1 MAQTQRAQGP
11 SDPEASGGGMGD
23 APENWGN
30 GGLVG
35 DGRYR
40 LTHRLGRGGMAE
52 VFAAE
57 DVRLGRTVAVKLL
70 RADLAED
77 PVSKARFTREAQSV
91 AGLNHHSVV
100 AVYDSGEDQV
110 GHQTVPYIVMEIVEG
125 RTIRDLLINA
135 EAPGPEQ
142 ALIIVSGVLEA
153 LAYSHQ
159 HGIVHRDIKPAN
171 VIITHNGAVK
181 VMDFGIARALH
192 GAQSTMTQT
201 GMVMGTPQYLSP
213 EQALGKAVDHRS
225 DLYATGC
232 LLYELLALRPPFTGE
247 TPLSVV
253 YQHVQD
259 IPVPPSE
266 VSDGVPPELDGLVM
280 RALAKDPD
288 DRFQTAEEMRGL
300 IQYGIQMLYEQGS
313 HTGTWN
319 TGPVTGHDAAHT
331 PAMGMAGTTALPH
344 PESGTTQIP
353 QPMLRPSG
361 DDGGYG
367 GYGNYD
373 QGYEHDGNGGG
384 RKNKLWLLAVLAVVA
399 VVVGVALAVRG
410 MGNDDAGDGQKTEN
424 KPSTSQ
430 SQKTDKPSK
439 KPETEASPRQSNNWG
454 NGTSSGSS
462 SGSGSGTYNPPRQ
475 QQPGGTGG
483 KQSYSQRPTN
493 QASQPATQPPA
504 TTSQQPTGG
513 QSQGNGGQ
521 PTGGNTAPVTGGN
534 DGGADNGGAA
544 NGGGDAANGGGDA
557 AGGSGEAAGGG
568 AGAGGGAADGG
579 GGEPPQ
585 Q

>member
-1 MAQTQRAQGP
+1 MAQQQRAQGP
-11 SDPEASGGGMGD
+11 SDPEATGGGMSD
-23 APENWGN
+23 APEMWGN

-40 LTHRLGRGGMAE
+40 LTGRLGRGGMAE

-91 AGLNHHSVV
+91 AGLNHHAIV
-100 AVYDSGEDQV
+100 AVYDSGEDTV
-110 GHQTVPYIVMEIVEG
+110 GGQSVPYIVMELVEG
-125 RTIRDLLINA
+125 RTIRDLLLNA

-192 GAQSTMTQT
+192 GASTTMTQT

-259 IPVPPSE
+259 IPVPPSRS
-266 VSDGVPPELDGLVM
+266 SDGGCPPELDGLVM
-280 RALAKDPD
+280 RSLAKEPD

-300 IQYGIQMLYEQGS
+300 VQYALQMLYDQGG

-319 TGPVTGHDAAHT
+319 TGPVDAPGGRA
-331 PAMGMAGTTALPH
+331 AAAGFASTTVMPH
-344 PESGTTQIP
+344 GADGSSTSQIP
-353 QPMLRPSG
+353 QPILPQGYGGG
-361 DDGGYG
+361 DDGGFEG
-367 GYGNYD
+367 HGNK
-373 QGYEHDGNGGG
+373 GSG
-384 RKNKLWLLAVLAVVA
+384 RGKLWILAVLAVVA
-399 VVVGVALAVRG
+399 IAAGVALAL
-410 MGNDDAGDGQKTEN
+410 NGDNSKGGGSETSKS
-424 KPSTSQ
+424 PSATPSASQ
-430 SQKTDKPSK
+430 SQPSSS
-439 KPETEASPRQSNNWG
+439 PSEETSDES
-454 NGTSSGSS
+454 TEDSSDGS
-462 SGSGSGTYNPPRQ
+462 SGSGSGNNWSPSWTPSWSPSPSDSGKPSEEPSDPATET
-475 QQPGGTGG
+475 QPTEEPSDPVTSDPGTADGGTGDG
-483 KQSYSQRPTN
+483 G
-493 QASQPATQPPA
+493 
-504 TTSQQPTGG
+504 TSEGG
-513 QSQGNGGQ
+513 TISGVTNGG
-521 PTGGNTAPVTGGN
+521 TE
-534 DGGADNGGAA
+534 
-544 NGGGDAANGGGDA
+544 
-557 AGGSGEAAGGG
+557 GEEG
-568 AGAGGGAADGG
+568 
-579 GGEPPQ
+579 
-585 Q
+585 

>member
-1 MAQTQRAQGP
+1 MAQQRAQGP
-11 SDPEASGGGMGD
+11 SDPEATGGGMSD
-23 APENWGN
+23 APEMWGN

-40 LTHRLGRGGMAE
+40 LTRRLGRGGMAE

-91 AGLNHHSVV
+91 AGLNHHAIV
-100 AVYDSGEDQV
+100 AVYDSGEDVV
-110 GHQTVPYIVMEIVEG
+110 GGQSVPYIVMELVEG
-125 RTIRDLLINA
+125 RTIRDLLLNA

-142 ALIIVSGVLEA
+142 ALIITSGVLEA

-192 GAQSTMTQT
+192 GASTTMTQT

-259 IPVPPSE
+259 IPVPPSRT
-266 VSDGVPPELDGLVM
+266 SDGACPPELDGLVM
-280 RALAKDPD
+280 RSLAKEPD

-300 IQYGIQMLYEQGS
+300 VQYALQMLYDQGG

-319 TGPVTGHDAAHT
+319 TGPVDAA
-331 PAMGMAGTTALPH
+331 AGAGAAAAGFASTSVMPH
-344 PESGTTQIP
+344 GADGSSTSQIP
-353 QPMLRPSG
+353 QPLLPA
-361 DDGGYG
+361 GYG
-367 GYGNYD
+367 GGDEGGFEGHGNK
-373 QGYEHDGNGGG
+373 GSG
-384 RKNKLWLLAVLAVVA
+384 RGKLWVLAVLAVIA
-399 VVVGVALAVRG
+399 IAAGVALALNNAG
-410 MGNDDAGDGQKTEN
+410 SKGGGSKTTQSPSATPSATDDKA
-424 KPSTSQ
+424 S
-430 SQKTDKPSK
+430 
-439 KPETEASPRQSNNWG
+439 ASPSDSPTDDSTEDTSDG
-454 NGTSSGSS
+454 SSGSNSDPDWTPSYEPSYTPSPSYS
-462 SGSGSGTYNPPRQ
+462 SEPSDEPSDQPSETESSQEPSDPATSDPGTTD
-475 QQPGGTGG
+475 GGT
-483 KQSYSQRPTN
+483 T
-493 QASQPATQPPA
+493 
-504 TTSQQPTGG
+504 
-513 QSQGNGGQ
+513 
-521 PTGGNTAPVTGGN
+521 
-534 DGGADNGGAA
+534 DGGTT
-544 NGGGDAANGGGDA
+544 
-557 AGGSGEAAGGG
+557 
-568 AGAGGGAADGG
+568 DGG
-579 GGEPPQ
+579 TVSGLTSGGEEGDS
-585 Q
+585 

>member
-1 MAQTQRAQGP
+1 MA
-11 SDPEASGGGMGD
+11 PESEAGGGV
-23 APENWGN
+23 PESSENWGA

-91 AGLNHHSVV
+91 AGLNHHAVV
-100 AVYDSGEDQV
+100 AVYDSGEDVV
-110 GHQTVPYIVMEIVEG
+110 GSQTVPYIVMELVEG
-125 RTIRDLLINA
+125 RTIRDLLLNA
-135 EAPGPEQ
+135 EAPPPEQ

-171 VIITHNGAVK
+171 VIITNSGAVK

-266 VSDGVPPELDGLVM
+266 VSHAVPPELDGLVM
-280 RALAKDPD
+280 RSLAKDPD
-288 DRFQTAEEMRGL
+288 DRFQSAEEMRGL
-300 IQYGIQMLYEQGS
+300 VQYALQMLQQQGG
-313 HTGTWN
+313 HTGVWS
-319 TGPVTGHDAAHT
+319 TGPVDVYDTGGTPPAGMTGATAVHPVHGETSQGPILPPVNPHDGAY
-331 PAMGMAGTTALPH
+331 
-344 PESGTTQIP
+344 
-353 QPMLRPSG
+353 
-361 DDGGYG
+361 DGGRG
-367 GYGNYD
+367 
-373 QGYEHDGNGGG
+373 GGG
-384 RKNKLWLLAVLAVVA
+384 RSGRGKMWLMAALAVIAVVA
-399 VVVGVALAVRG
+399 GIAFALDR
-410 MGNDDAGDGQKTEN
+410 AGSPGGT
-424 KPSTSQ
+424 PS
-430 SQKTDKPSK
+430 DKPSVSPSPTQSEDA
-439 KPETEASPRQSNNWG
+439 PEPSDDATEPSEDP
-454 NGTSSGSS
+454 GT
-462 SGSGSGTYNPPRQ
+462 
-475 QQPGGTGG
+475 GTGG
-483 KQSYSQRPTN
+483 DDQPSWTPSSTPSFTPSITPSPSDRPT
-493 QASQPATQPPA
+493 ATKPTEPSDPPETSQPSEPSDPPA
-504 TTSQQPTGG
+504 ETSGP
-513 QSQGNGGQ
+513 
-521 PTGGNTAPVTGGN
+521 P
-534 DGGADNGGAA
+534 
-544 NGGGDAANGGGDA
+544 GGGS
-557 AGGSGEAAGGG
+557 AGGTAGSSGDPDAG
-568 AGAGGGAADGG
+568 
-579 GGEPPQ
+579 
-585 Q
+585 

>member
-1 MAQTQRAQGP
+1 MTDGP
-11 SDPEASGGGMGD
+11 EYWGD
-23 APENWGN
+23 

-91 AGLNHHSVV
+91 AGLNHHAVV
-100 AVYDSGEDQV
+100 AVYDSGEDRV
-110 GHQTVPYIVMEIVEG
+110 GPNTVPYIVMELVEG
-125 RTIRDLLINA
+125 RTIRDLLISA

-171 VIITHNGAVK
+171 VIITDAGAVK

-192 GAQSTMTQT
+192 GGQATMTQT

-259 IPVPPSE
+259 APVPPSQLPE
-266 VSDGVPPELDGLVM
+266 GHHIPQELDGLVM
-280 RALAKDPD
+280 RSLAKDPD
-288 DRFQTAEEMRGL
+288 DRFQSAEEMRGL
-300 IQYGIQMLYEQGS
+300 VQYSLQMLHDQGAN
-313 HTGTWN
+313 TGTWN
-319 TGPVTGHDAAHT
+319 TGPVTMSLPHGRGGVAA
-331 PAMGMAGTTALPH
+331 TTAMPVGGNGGGQRYG
-344 PESGTTQIP
+344 SNASTSQFQ
-353 QPMLRPSG
+353 QPMVPPLNP
-361 DDGGYG
+361 DDGTAFPGGPGSHGGGHSG
-367 GYGNYD
+367 GYEAYD
-373 QGYEHDGNGGG
+373 DRRGNGGG
-384 RKNKLWLLAVLAVVA
+384 RWKMWLFAVLAIVA
-399 VVVGVALAVRG
+399 IAGGVAYAVNSVG
-410 MGNDDAGDGQKTEN
+410 GGKGGEKQDPGTTQTSPSA
-424 KPSTSQ
+424 KPSLSDSPNPTQ
-430 SQKTDKPSK
+430 SRQTTDNTP
-439 KPETEASPRQSNNWG
+439 SNNE
-454 NGTSSGSS
+454 
-462 SGSGSGTYNPPRQ
+462 
-475 QQPGGTGG
+475 
-483 KQSYSQRPTN
+483 
-493 QASQPATQPPA
+493 TQPTA
-504 TTSQQPTGG
+504 TRTRTQTASQQPTASASASPSVTATKSSTATATATATKTATATATATKT
-513 QSQGNGGQ
+513 QQ
-521 PTGGNTAPVTGGN
+521 PPGP
-534 DGGADNGGAA
+534 DNA
-544 NGGGDAANGGGDA
+544 
-557 AGGSGEAAGGG
+557 E
-568 AGAGGGAADGG
+568 
-579 GGEPPQ
+579 
-585 Q
+585 

>member
-1 MAQTQRAQGP
+1 MAQTHSAQGP
-11 SDPEASGGGMGD
+11 SDPEATGGGMSD
-23 APENWGN
+23 APEMWGN
-30 GGLVG
+30 QGLVG

-91 AGLNHHSVV
+91 AGLNHHAIV
-100 AVYDSGEDQV
+100 AVYDSGEDAV
-110 GHQTVPYIVMEIVEG
+110 GGQSVPYIVMELVEG
-125 RTIRDLLINA
+125 RTIRDLLIDA

-142 ALIIVSGVLEA
+142 ALIIVSGVLDA

-192 GAQSTMTQT
+192 GASTTMTQT

-232 LLYELLALRPPFTGE
+232 LLYELLALRPPFIGE

-259 IPVPPSE
+259 IPMPPSQASE
-266 VSDGVPPELDGLVM
+266 GAAPPELDGLVM
-280 RALAKDPD
+280 RSLAKEPD

-300 IQYGIQMLYEQGS
+300 VQYGLQMLYDQGA

-319 TGPVTGHDAAHT
+319 TGPVTVHDGRQT
-331 PAMGMAGTTALPH
+331 PAAGFAGTTAMPH
-344 PESGTTQIP
+344 PATAGTTQIP
-353 QPMLRPSG
+353 QPILPGGYGAG
-361 DDGGYG
+361 DDGGFEG
-367 GYGNYD
+367 HGNK
-373 QGYEHDGNGGG
+373 GSG
-384 RKNKLWLLAVLAVVA
+384 RGRLWILAVLAVIA
-399 VVVGVALAVRG
+399 IAAGVALALNKG
-410 MGNDDAGDGQKTEN
+410 GGGDGGG
-424 KPSTSQ
+424 SGASQ
-430 SQKTDKPSK
+430 SPTASQTTKDETPSSS
-439 KPETEASPRQSNNWG
+439 PSDEASD
-454 NGTSSGSS
+454 TATDTATDH
-462 SGSGSGTYNPPRQ
+462 SGSGNNGNSDYTPSQTPSY
-475 QQPGGTGG
+475 T
-483 KQSYSQRPTN
+483 QSQTQSSEPTDEPSDTAS
-493 QASQPATQPPA
+493 ASQPTDTESSPDTQPSD
-504 TTSQQPTGG
+504 TT
-513 QSQGNGGQ
+513 
-521 PTGGNTAPVTGGN
+521 
-534 DGGADNGGAA
+534 
-544 NGGGDAANGGGDA
+544 
-557 AGGSGEAAGGG
+557 
-568 AGAGGGAADGG
+568 GAGGDGG
-579 GGEPPQ
+579 TDAGTIAGTGVGGG
-585 Q
+585 

>member
-1 MAQTQRAQGP
+1 MAQQQRAQGP
-11 SDPEASGGGMGD
+11 SDPEATGGGMSD
-23 APENWGN
+23 APEMWGN

-70 RADLAED
+70 RSDLAED

-91 AGLNHHSVV
+91 AGLNHHAVV
-100 AVYDSGEDQV
+100 AVYDSGEDVV
-110 GHQTVPYIVMEIVEG
+110 GHGVVPYIVMEIVEG
-125 RTIRDLLINA
+125 HTIRDLLINA

-171 VIITHNGAVK
+171 VIITETGAVK

-259 IPVPPSE
+259 IPMPPSE
-266 VSDGVPPELDGLVM
+266 VSGEVPPELDGLVM

-300 IQYGIQMLYEQGS
+300 VQYALQMLYDQGS

-319 TGPVTGHDAAHT
+319 TGPVTMHEGPH
-331 PAMGMAGTTALPH
+331 GQSSGFAGTAALPH
-344 PESGTTQIP
+344 PGDYGTTQIP
-353 QPMLRPSG
+353 APLIPSYGGG
-361 DDGGYG
+361 DDGGFEG
-367 GYGNYD
+367 HGN
-373 QGYEHDGNGGG
+373 QGGG
-384 RKNKLWLLAVLAVVA
+384 RGKLWILAVFAMIA
-399 VVVGVALAVRG
+399 IAAGVALALNNT
-410 MGNDDAGDGQKTEN
+410 GN
-424 KPSTSQ
+424 S
-430 SQKTDKPSK
+430 
-439 KPETEASPRQSNNWG
+439 
-454 NGTSSGSS
+454 
-462 SGSGSGTYNPPRQ
+462 
-475 QQPGGTGG
+475 GGTGTG
-483 KQSYSQRPTN
+483 TTQSPAATHSSKSD
-493 QASQPATQPPA
+493 ASTE
-504 TTSQQPTGG
+504 QPTDTPTD
-513 QSQGNGGQ
+513 QSTDDTSDDSTNTGDGTGYTPSYQ
-521 PTGGNTAPVTGGN
+521 PTPSATSEPPTDEPTDQPTKTKPTPTAPTGEPSTPPT
-534 DGGADNGGAA
+534 DPETSDP
-544 NGGGDAANGGGDA
+544 
-557 AGGSGEAAGGG
+557 AGGG
-568 AGAGGGAADGG
+568 TESPAAGTLG
-579 GGEPPQ
+579 
-585 Q
+585 

>member
-1 MAQTQRAQGP
+1 MAQQQRAQGP
-11 SDPEASGGGMGD
+11 SDPEATGGGTTD
-23 APENWGN
+23 APEAWGN

-40 LTHRLGRGGMAE
+40 LTRRLGRGGMAE

-91 AGLNHHSVV
+91 AGLNHHAIV
-100 AVYDSGEDQV
+100 AVYDSGEDVVAGQS
-110 GHQTVPYIVMEIVEG
+110 VPYIVMEIVEG
-125 RTIRDLLINA
+125 RTIRDLLLNA

-171 VIITHNGAVK
+171 VIITHGGAVK

-192 GAQSTMTQT
+192 GASTTMTQT

-259 IPVPPSE
+259 IPTPPSH
-266 VSDGVPPELDGLVM
+266 VSDAVPPELDGLVM
-280 RALAKDPD
+280 RSLAKEPD
-288 DRFQTAEEMRGL
+288 DRFQTAEEMRGMV
-300 IQYGIQMLYEQGS
+300 QYGLQMLYDQGG

-319 TGPVTGHDAAHT
+319 TGPVDHDGRHT
-331 PAMGMAGTTALPH
+331 PAAGLAGTSVLPH
-344 PESGTTQIP
+344 SDHGPGTAPIP
-353 QPMLRPSG
+353 QPILPGGGYGGG
-361 DDGGYG
+361 DDGGFEG
-367 GYGNYD
+367 HGNR
-373 QGYEHDGNGGG
+373 GSG
-384 RKNKLWLLAVLAVVA
+384 RGKLWIVAVLAVVA
-399 VVVGVALAVRG
+399 IAAGVALALNG
-410 MGNDDAGDGQKTEN
+410 GGGGEGGGTDTTKSPSASQSTDEEKKSESPSDEASEEPTGDTGTEQGDG
-424 KPSTSQ
+424 
-430 SQKTDKPSK
+430 
-439 KPETEASPRQSNNWG
+439 
-454 NGTSSGSS
+454 
-462 SGSGSGTYNPPRQ
+462 
-475 QQPGGTGG
+475 GGTGG
-483 KQSYSQRPTN
+483 GYTPEYTPSYEQSQEQTQQPSAEPTGEET
-493 QASQPATQPPA
+493 PETTPPA
-504 TTSQQPTGG
+504 EPTEEE
-513 QSQGNGGQ
+513 S
-521 PTGGNTAPVTGGN
+521 T
-534 DGGADNGGAA
+534 
-544 NGGGDAANGGGDA
+544 
-557 AGGSGEAAGGG
+557 
-568 AGAGGGAADGG
+568 GG
-579 GGEPPQ
+579 GGEPSATATDGGTGGEEEDGGVLSGGTEGVGG
-585 Q
+585 

>member
-1 MAQTQRAQGP
+1 M
-11 SDPEASGGGMGD
+11 SD

-40 LTHRLGRGGMAE
+40 LTRRLGRGGMAE

-91 AGLNHHSVV
+91 AGLNHHAIV
-100 AVYDSGEDQV
+100 AVYDSGEDFV
-110 GHQTVPYIVMEIVEG
+110 GGQSVPYIVMEIVEG
-125 RTIRDLLINA
+125 RTIRDLLLNA

-142 ALIIVSGVLEA
+142 ALIITSGVLEA

-192 GAQSTMTQT
+192 GASTTMTQT

-259 IPVPPSE
+259 IPVPPSQTSGGE
-266 VSDGVPPELDGLVM
+266 CPPELDGLVM
-280 RALAKDPD
+280 RSLAKDPD

-300 IQYGIQMLYEQGS
+300 VQYGLQMLYDQGA

-319 TGPVTGHDAAHT
+319 TGPVGAQDGRGT
-331 PAMGMAGTTALPH
+331 PAGGFAGTAVLPQGADG
-344 PESGTTQIP
+344 SSTSQIP
-353 QPMLRPSG
+353 QPILPTGYRGGDEGGFEGHGNKGSG
-361 DDGGYG
+361 RG
-367 GYGNYD
+367 
-373 QGYEHDGNGGG
+373 
-384 RKNKLWLLAVLAVVA
+384 KLWILAVFAVIA
-399 VVVGVALAVRG
+399 IAAGVALAL
-410 MGNDDAGDGQKTEN
+410 NTKNT
-424 KPSTSQ
+424 
-430 SQKTDKPSK
+430 
-439 KPETEASPRQSNNWG
+439 
-454 NGTSSGSS
+454 
-462 SGSGSGTYNPPRQ
+462 
-475 QQPGGTGG
+475 GTGG
-483 KQSYSQRPTN
+483 AGS
-493 QASQPATQPPA
+493 PPA
-504 TTSQQPTGG
+504 PPPPPPPPPTP
-513 QSQGNGGQ
+513 
-521 PTGGNTAPVTGGN
+521 PTPK
-534 DGGADNGGAA
+534 
-544 NGGGDAANGGGDA
+544 
-557 AGGSGEAAGGG
+557 
-568 AGAGGGAADGG
+568 
-579 GGEPPQ
+579 PP
-585 Q
+585 

>member
-11 SDPEASGGGMGD
+11 SDPEATGGGMSD
-23 APENWGN
+23 TPDMWGN

-70 RADLAED
+70 RSDLAED
-77 PVSKARFTREAQSV
+77 PVAKARFTREAQSV
-91 AGLNHHSVV
+91 AGLNHHAIV
-100 AVYDSGEDQV
+100 AVYDSGEDFV
-110 GHQTVPYIVMEIVEG
+110 GGQPVPYIVMELVEG
-125 RTIRDLLINA
+125 RTIRDLLLNA
-135 EAPGPEQ
+135 EAPGSEQ

-192 GAQSTMTQT
+192 GASTTMTQT

-232 LLYELLALRPPFTGE
+232 LLYELLALRPPFIGE

-259 IPVPPSE
+259 LPVPPSRISE
-266 VSDGVPPELDGLVM
+266 GAAPPELDGLVM
-280 RALAKDPD
+280 RSLAKEPD

-300 IQYGIQMLYEQGS
+300 VQYALQMLYDQGS

-319 TGPVTGHDAAHT
+319 TGPVDMHDGRHT
-331 PAMGMAGTTALPH
+331 PAAGFAGTTVMPH
-344 PESGTTQIP
+344 PGEPGTTQIP
-353 QPMLRPSG
+353 QSIMPPGYGGG
-361 DDGGYG
+361 DDGGFEG
-367 GYGNYD
+367 HGNR
-373 QGYEHDGNGGG
+373 GSG
-384 RKNKLWLLAVLAVVA
+384 RGKLWILAVLAVVA
-399 VVVGVALAVRG
+399 VVAGVALALNTTSGGGGGGGTTESPAVTQSHEEKQPTEQQS
-410 MGNDDAGDGQKTEN
+410 DDATD
-424 KPSTSQ
+424 PSTS
-430 SQKTDKPSK
+430 D
-439 KPETEASPRQSNNWG
+439 
-454 NGTSSGSS
+454 GSDT
-462 SGSGSGTYNPPRQ
+462 GSGSDYTPSDPPSQTYSR
-475 QQPGGTGG
+475 
-483 KQSYSQRPTN
+483 
-493 QASQPATQPPA
+493 PPA
-504 TTSQQPTGG
+504 QPSQTPDQPTDNPTDTTPSGEPTDTPTDGG
-513 QSQGNGGQ
+513 GD
-521 PTGGNTAPVTGGN
+521 PTGPSAT
-534 DGGADNGGAA
+534 DGGAD
-544 NGGGDAANGGGDA
+544 GGGSPA
-557 AGGSGEAAGGG
+557 S
-568 AGAGGGAADGG
+568 
-579 GGEPPQ
+579 
-585 Q
+585 

>member
-1 MAQTQRAQGP
+1 MAQQQRAQGP
-11 SDPEASGGGMGD
+11 SDPEATGGGMSD
-23 APENWGN
+23 APEMWGN

-40 LTHRLGRGGMAE
+40 LTGRLGRGGMAE

-91 AGLNHHSVV
+91 AGLNHHAIV
-100 AVYDSGEDQV
+100 AVYDSGEDFV
-110 GHQTVPYIVMEIVEG
+110 GGQSVPYIVMELVEG
-125 RTIRDLLINA
+125 RTIRDLLHNA

-192 GAQSTMTQT
+192 GASTTMTQT

-232 LLYELLALRPPFTGE
+232 LLYELLALRPPFVGE

-259 IPVPPSE
+259 IPTPPSE
-266 VSDGVPPELDGLVM
+266 IHEGSPAELDGLVM
-280 RALAKDPD
+280 RSLAKEPD

-300 IQYGIQMLYEQGS
+300 VQYGLQMLYDQGP

-319 TGPVTGHDAAHT
+319 TGPVTAHDSGKT
-331 PAMGMAGTTALPH
+331 PAMGMAGTAVLPH
-344 PESGTTQIP
+344 SAEGTTQIP
-353 QPMLRPSG
+353 QPMIPGHGGR
-361 DDGGYG
+361 DDGGFEG
-367 GYGNYD
+367 
-373 QGYEHDGNGGG
+373 DGNRGSG
-384 RKNKLWLLAVLAVVA
+384 RGKLWILAVLAVIA
-399 VVVGVALAVRG
+399 ISAGVALAL
-410 MGNDDAGDGQKTEN
+410 N
-424 KPSTSQ
+424 
-430 SQKTDKPSK
+430 
-439 KPETEASPRQSNNWG
+439 
-454 NGTSSGSS
+454 
-462 SGSGSGTYNPPRQ
+462 
-475 QQPGGTGG
+475 
-483 KQSYSQRPTN
+483 
-493 QASQPATQPPA
+493 
-504 TTSQQPTGG
+504 
-513 QSQGNGGQ
+513 
-521 PTGGNTAPVTGGN
+521 
-534 DGGADNGGAA
+534 
-544 NGGGDAANGGGDA
+544 
-557 AGGSGEAAGGG
+557 
-568 AGAGGGAADGG
+568 DGG
-579 GGEPPQ
+579 GGGGGTGTKPTPTSSQSADKETSSETPSDQASDESTDTSTENEGDNSGSGWGDYSPSYTPSYTPSDTPSDEPTDTQPTDPEPTDPEPTASEPSNPEPSDPEPTDPEPTGGTIEGLTEGTTGG
-585 Q
+585 

>member
-1 MAQTQRAQGP
+1 M
-11 SDPEASGGGMGD
+11 
-23 APENWGN
+23 APEPEGNGAGMADGPEHWGA

-91 AGLNHHSVV
+91 AGLNHHAVV
-100 AVYDSGEDQV
+100 AVYDSGEDRV
-110 GHQTVPYIVMEIVEG
+110 GPNTVPYIVMELVEG
-125 RTIRDLLINA
+125 RTIRDLLISA

-142 ALIIVSGVLEA
+142 ALIITSGVLEA

-171 VIITHNGAVK
+171 VIITETGAVK

-259 IPVPPSE
+259 APVPPSQLPE
-266 VSDGVPPELDGLVM
+266 GQHLPQELDGLVM
-280 RALAKDPD
+280 RSLAKDPD
-288 DRFQTAEEMRGL
+288 DRFQSAEEMRAL
-300 IQYGIQMLYEQGS
+300 VQYALQMLHDQGPN
-313 HTGTWN
+313 TGTWN
-319 TGPVTGHDAAHT
+319 TGPVT
-331 PAMGMAGTTALPH
+331 MALPH
-344 PESGTTQIP
+344 GRGGAAATTAMP
-353 QPMLRPSG
+353 
-361 DDGGYG
+361 
-367 GYGNYD
+367 
-373 QGYEHDGNGGG
+373 
-384 RKNKLWLLAVLAVVA
+384 
-399 VVVGVALAVRG
+399 VG
-410 MGNDDAGDGQKTEN
+410 
-424 KPSTSQ
+424 
-430 SQKTDKPSK
+430 
-439 KPETEASPRQSNNWG
+439 
-454 NGTSSGSS
+454 
-462 SGSGSGTYNPPRQ
+462 
-475 QQPGGTGG
+475 GGTGG
-483 KQSYSQRPTN
+483 QQY
-493 QASQPATQPPA
+493 ASNTS
-504 TTSQQPTGG
+504 TSQFHQPIVPPL
-513 QSQGNGGQ
+513 N
-521 PTGGNTAPVTGGN
+521 PD
-534 DGGADNGGAA
+534 DGSAFP
-544 NGGGDAANGGGDA
+544 
-557 AGGSGEAAGGG
+557 
-568 AGAGGGAADGG
+568 GG
-579 GGEPPQ
+579 GGNSQSGHGGGYDGYEDRGAGRWKMWLFAVLAIVAVAAGVAYAVKTVGGTGGGENKQPSNVQTSSSGQPSVSDTPPTPSSHASTEDTPTFTPPTSSRSRSQ
-585 Q
+585 SFSTSPSASASASPSTSASPTKTATNSPSPSVSKSVTHSPSKPVETGGVNSEE

>member
-1 MAQTQRAQGP
+1 MAQQQRAQGP
-11 SDPEASGGGMGD
+11 SDPEATGGGMSD
-23 APENWGN
+23 APEMWGN

-40 LTHRLGRGGMAE
+40 LTRRLGRGGMAE

-70 RADLAED
+70 RSDLAED

-91 AGLNHHSVV
+91 AGLNHHAVV
-100 AVYDSGEDQV
+100 AVYDSGEDVV
-110 GHQTVPYIVMEIVEG
+110 GHGVVPYIVMEIVEG

-171 VIITHNGAVK
+171 VIITNTGAVK

-266 VSDGVPPELDGLVM
+266 ASDAAPPELDGLVM
-280 RALAKDPD
+280 RSLAKEPD

-300 IQYGIQMLYEQGS
+300 VQYALQMLYDQGG

-319 TGPVTGHDAAHT
+319 TGPVTMHEGLHT
-331 PAMGMAGTTALPH
+331 PASGFAGTTALPH
-344 PESGTTQIP
+344 PGESGTTQIP
-353 QPMLRPSG
+353 APIIPPYGGG
-361 DDGGYG
+361 DDGGFEG
-367 GYGNYD
+367 HGNR
-373 QGYEHDGNGGG
+373 GGG
-384 RKNKLWLLAVLAVVA
+384 RGKLWMLAVLAVIA
-399 VVVGVALAVRG
+399 IAAGVALALNKTGGEAGGGTDTTKSPSATHSRT
-410 MGNDDAGDGQKTEN
+410 DDRSSEAPSDEATDEETDTSTEDSSTTGGGTDYTPSYTPSASDTAQPTDEPTDEPTKTTPTTEE
-424 KPSTSQ
+424 PTEDP
-430 SQKTDKPSK
+430 TTPTEDPT
-439 KPETEASPRQSNNWG
+439 ETVDPTE
-454 NGTSSGSS
+454 
-462 SGSGSGTYNPPRQ
+462 
-475 QQPGGTGG
+475 GGTG
-483 KQSYSQRPTN
+483 
-493 QASQPATQPPA
+493 AT
-504 TTSQQPTGG
+504 
-513 QSQGNGGQ
+513 
-521 PTGGNTAPVTGGN
+521 
-534 DGGADNGGAA
+534 DGVG
-544 NGGGDAANGGGDA
+544 
-557 AGGSGEAAGGG
+557 
-568 AGAGGGAADGG
+568 
-579 GGEPPQ
+579 P
-585 Q
+585 

>member
-1 MAQTQRAQGP
+1 MAQTQRSQGP
-11 SDPEASGGGMGD
+11 SDPEATGGGMSD
-23 APENWGN
+23 APEMWGN

-91 AGLNHHSVV
+91 AGLNHHAIV
-100 AVYDSGEDQV
+100 AVYDSGEDTV
-110 GHQTVPYIVMEIVEG
+110 GGQSVPYIVMELVEG
-125 RTIRDLLINA
+125 RTIRDLLMNA

-171 VIITHNGAVK
+171 VIITDSGAVK

-192 GAQSTMTQT
+192 GASTTMTQT

-259 IPVPPSE
+259 MPVPPSQ
-266 VSDGVPPELDGLVM
+266 VSDGTCPPELDGLVM
-280 RALAKDPD
+280 RSLAKEPD

-300 IQYGIQMLYEQGS
+300 VQYGLQMLYDQGG

-319 TGPVTGHDAAHT
+319 TGPVETHDGRQT
-331 PAMGMAGTTALPH
+331 PAGGFAGTTVMPH
-344 PESGTTQIP
+344 PASDASGTTQIP
-353 QPMLRPSG
+353 QPILPAGYGSG
-361 DDGGYG
+361 DDGGFEG
-367 GYGNYD
+367 HGNK
-373 QGYEHDGNGGG
+373 GGG
-384 RKNKLWLLAVLAVVA
+384 RGKLWLLAVFAVIA
-399 VVVGVALAVRG
+399 IAAGVALALNG
-410 MGNDDAGDGQKTEN
+410 AGGGSGGDDTDVQPTKTQSKSTKHESPTPT
-424 KPSTSQ
+424 PSDDKTDQPSETETNSGSDTGTGSGGWPPATTPSYTPSRTASSTPSTEPSQPQTSQ
-430 SQKTDKPSK
+430 SQPTDP
-439 KPETEASPRQSNNWG
+439 TN
-454 NGTSSGSS
+454 
-462 SGSGSGTYNPPRQ
+462 
-475 QQPGGTGG
+475 GGTDAG
-483 KQSYSQRPTN
+483 T
-493 QASQPATQPPA
+493 
-504 TTSQQPTGG
+504 
-513 QSQGNGGQ
+513 
-521 PTGGNTAPVTGGN
+521 
-534 DGGADNGGAA
+534 
-544 NGGGDAANGGGDA
+544 GDAGGTDAGTGDA
-557 AGGSGEAAGGG
+557 GGTDAGTGDAGTTEGTTTDGSTGTTTG
-568 AGAGGGAADGG
+568 
-579 GGEPPQ
+579 
-585 Q
+585 

>member
-1 MAQTQRAQGP
+1 MPDGAESWGV
-11 SDPEASGGGMGD
+11 GGV
-23 APENWGN
+23 
-30 GGLVG
+30 VG

-91 AGLNHHSVV
+91 AGLNHHAIV
-100 AVYDSGEDQV
+100 AVYDSGEDLV
-110 GHQTVPYIVMEIVEG
+110 GGRPVPYIVMELVEG
-125 RTIRDLLINA
+125 RTIRDLLISA
-135 EAPGPEQ
+135 DAPGPEQ

-171 VIITHNGAVK
+171 VIITHSGAVK

-259 IPVPPSE
+259 APVPPSD
-266 VSDGVPPELDGLVM
+266 VTPGVPPELDGLVM
-280 RALAKDPD
+280 RSLAKDPD
-288 DRFQTAEEMRGL
+288 DRFQSAEEMRGL
-300 IQYGIQMLYEQGS
+300 IQYSLQMLQQQGG

-319 TGPVTGHDAAHT
+319 TGPVDMHDGGHT
-331 PAMGMAGTTALPH
+331 PMGGMAATTAMGHPMQGETAQGRILPQMN
-344 PESGTTQIP
+344 P
-353 QPMLRPSG
+353 
-361 DDGGYG
+361 DDGGVGGYG
-367 GYGNYD
+367 GYD
-373 QGYEHDGNGGG
+373 
-384 RKNKLWLLAVLAVVA
+384 
-399 VVVGVALAVRG
+399 
-410 MGNDDAGDGQKTEN
+410 
-424 KPSTSQ
+424 
-430 SQKTDKPSK
+430 
-439 KPETEASPRQSNNWG
+439 
-454 NGTSSGSS
+454 
-462 SGSGSGTYNPPRQ
+462 
-475 QQPGGTGG
+475 GGTGG
-483 KQSYSQRPTN
+483 TGGYGQDGAYGSNGGGGGRGKLILFIALALVAVVAGVVYAIDKAGEKDGNTVRPTTTVTN
-493 QASQPATQPPA
+493 SPSASEEPTPSEEPSSEEQTTDPDTSTGGATQPPWTQPPTTQPPTTQPPTTDPTPTEPTPTDTTPTEPTPTDTA
-504 TTSQQPTGG
+504 TDTPTD
-513 QSQGNGGQ
+513 
-521 PTGGNTAPVTGGN
+521 PTTTTEPPVDPT
-534 DGGADNGGAA
+534 DNPT
-544 NGGGDAANGGGDA
+544 D
-557 AGGSGEAAGGG
+557 
-568 AGAGGGAADGG
+568 DGG
-579 GGEPPQ
+579 GGDTPPPGGSTTG
-585 Q
+585 

>member
-1 MAQTQRAQGP
+1 MAE
-11 SDPEASGGGMGD
+11 SPEH
-23 APENWGN
+23 WGA

-70 RADLAED
+70 RPDLAED

-91 AGLNHHSVV
+91 AGLNHHAVV
-100 AVYDSGEDQV
+100 AVYDSGEDKV
-110 GHQTVPYIVMEIVEG
+110 GPSTVPYIVMELVEG
-125 RTIRDLLINA
+125 RTIRDLLISA

-171 VIITHNGAVK
+171 VIITDSGAVK

-259 IPVPPSE
+259 APVPPSQLPE
-266 VSDGVPPELDGLVM
+266 GHHIPQELDGLVM
-280 RALAKDPD
+280 RSLAKDPD
-288 DRFQTAEEMRGL
+288 DRFQSAEEMRGL
-300 IQYGIQMLYEQGS
+300 VQYALQMLHDQGPN
-313 HTGTWN
+313 TGTWN
-319 TGPVTGHDAAHT
+319 TGPV
-331 PAMGMAGTTALPH
+331 AMALPH
-344 PESGTTQIP
+344 GRGGAAQTTAM
-353 QPMLRPSG
+353 PMGPA
-361 DDGGYG
+361 GGQQ
-367 GYGNYD
+367 NY
-373 QGYEHDGNGGG
+373 
-384 RKNKLWLLAVLAVVA
+384 
-399 VVVGVALAVRG
+399 
-410 MGNDDAGDGQKTEN
+410 
-424 KPSTSQ
+424 
-430 SQKTDKPSK
+430 
-439 KPETEASPRQSNNWG
+439 
-454 NGTSSGSS
+454 
-462 SGSGSGTYNPPRQ
+462 
-475 QQPGGTGG
+475 
-483 KQSYSQRPTN
+483 
-493 QASQPATQPPA
+493 PAHA
-504 TTSQQPTGG
+504 TTSQFQQPMVPPL
-513 QSQGNGGQ
+513 N
-521 PTGGNTAPVTGGN
+521 PD
-534 DGGADNGGAA
+534 DGSAFP
-544 NGGGDAANGGGDA
+544 
-557 AGGSGEAAGGG
+557 
-568 AGAGGGAADGG
+568 GG
-579 GGEPPQ
+579 GGYDNRGHGGGPGGRDGYDGYDDRGSSRWKLWLFAVLAIVAIAGGVAYAVNSVSHKGKDDSTPPAVQSSSSNQPSTPTEQQSTPSHETPSTRSSEDFSPAPTRSRFTQSPSPSYSPSSSPSSSPSATPSKTPPTKTPPSKIVTPPVETPNPVEEP
-585 Q
+585 

>member
-1 MAQTQRAQGP
+1 MAQQRAQGP
-11 SDPEASGGGMGD
+11 SDPEATGGGMSD
-23 APENWGN
+23 APEFWGN

-40 LTHRLGRGGMAE
+40 MTHRLGRGGMAE

-70 RADLAED
+70 RSDLAED

-91 AGLNHHSVV
+91 AGLNHHAVV
-100 AVYDSGEDQV
+100 AVYDSGEDVV
-110 GHQTVPYIVMEIVEG
+110 GHQVVPYIVMELVEG
-125 RTIRDLLINA
+125 RTIRDLLLNA

-171 VIITHNGAVK
+171 VIITNTGAVK

-266 VSDGVPPELDGLVM
+266 VSDAAPPELDGLVM
-280 RALAKDPD
+280 RSLAKEPD

-300 IQYGIQMLYEQGS
+300 TQYGLQMLYDQGG

-319 TGPVTGHDAAHT
+319 TGPVEMHEAVNT
-331 PAMGMAGTTALPH
+331 PAMGLAGSAGLPH
-344 PESGTTQIP
+344 PGDSGTTQIP
-353 QPMLRPSG
+353 SPMLPPGRGGG
-361 DDGGYG
+361 DDGGFEG
-367 GYGNYD
+367 HGNR
-373 QGYEHDGNGGG
+373 GSG
-384 RKNKLWLLAVLAVVA
+384 RGKLWILAVLAVVA
-399 VVVGVALAVRG
+399 IAAGVALALQ
-410 MGNDDAGDGQKTEN
+410 N
-424 KPSTSQ
+424 
-430 SQKTDKPSK
+430 
-439 KPETEASPRQSNNWG
+439 G
-454 NGTSSGSS
+454 NG
-462 SGSGSGTYNPPRQ
+462 
-475 QQPGGTGG
+475 
-483 KQSYSQRPTN
+483 
-493 QASQPATQPPA
+493 
-504 TTSQQPTGG
+504 
-513 QSQGNGGQ
+513 
-521 PTGGNTAPVTGGN
+521 
-534 DGGADNGGAA
+534 
-544 NGGGDAANGGGDA
+544 
-557 AGGSGEAAGGG
+557 
-568 AGAGGGAADGG
+568 DGG
-579 GGEPPQ
+579 GGSTTQSPTTSQTEKETTPSESTSDEPTDEPTDQ
-585 Q
+585 DTGTGGDPDFTPSYTTSPSNSPSPTKSEPTDPETTPTDEETPSGEPTGEVGDVEGAEG

>member
-1 MAQTQRAQGP
+1 MAQQQRAQGP
-11 SDPEASGGGMGD
+11 SDPEATGGGMSD
-23 APENWGN
+23 APESWGN

-70 RADLAED
+70 RSDLAED

-91 AGLNHHSVV
+91 AGLNHHAIV
-100 AVYDSGEDQV
+100 AVYDSGEDFV
-110 GHQTVPYIVMEIVEG
+110 GGQSVPYIVMELVEG
-125 RTIRDLLINA
+125 RTIRDLLLNA

-192 GAQSTMTQT
+192 GASTTMTQT

-232 LLYELLALRPPFTGE
+232 LLYELLSLRPPFTGE

-259 IPVPPSE
+259 IPTPPSE
-266 VSDGVPPELDGLVM
+266 ASDACPPELDGLVM
-280 RALAKDPD
+280 RSLAKEPD

-300 IQYGIQMLYEQGS
+300 VQYALQMLYDQGG

-319 TGPVTGHDAAHT
+319 TGPVDLHDGRHT
-331 PAMGMAGTTALPH
+331 PSGGFAGTAVMGMGH
-344 PESGTTQIP
+344 PGDASGTTQIP
-353 QPMLRPSG
+353 SPVLPAGYGNG
-361 DDGGYG
+361 DDGGFEG
-367 GYGNYD
+367 QGNR
-373 QGYEHDGNGGG
+373 GGG
-384 RKNKLWLLAVLAVVA
+384 RGKLWILAVLAVIAVA
-399 VVVGVALAVRG
+399 AGVALALQNTG
-410 MGNDDAGDGQKTEN
+410 GGKDDPGKKQSPTSSQTTEDKKPSETPSDDATDQPTDTSTDDGTGTGN
-424 KPSTSQ
+424 GNGNWTPSYTPSYTPSQ
-430 SQKTDKPSK
+430 SAPQSPTGEPTDEPT
-439 KPETEASPRQSNNWG
+439 TEEPTG
-454 NGTSSGSS
+454 EPTDEEP
-462 SGSGSGTYNPPRQ
+462 TD
-475 QQPGGTGG
+475 PGGT
-483 KQSYSQRPTN
+483 PT
-493 QASQPATQPPA
+493 
-504 TTSQQPTGG
+504 
-513 QSQGNGGQ
+513 
-521 PTGGNTAPVTGGN
+521 
-534 DGGADNGGAA
+534 
-544 NGGGDAANGGGDA
+544 GDA
-557 AGGSGEAAGGG
+557 AGGTDAGTTTGVVGG
-568 AGAGGGAADGG
+568 PG
-579 GGEPPQ
+579 GGEGGS
-585 Q
+585 

>member
-1 MAQTQRAQGP
+1 
-11 SDPEASGGGMGD
+11 
-23 APENWGN
+23 
-30 GGLVG
+30 
-35 DGRYR
+35 
-40 LTHRLGRGGMAE
+40 MAE

-70 RADLAED
+70 RSDLAED

-91 AGLNHHSVV
+91 AGLNHHAIV

-110 GHQTVPYIVMEIVEG
+110 GGQSVPYIVMEIVEG
-125 RTIRDLLINA
+125 RTIRDLLLNA

-192 GAQSTMTQT
+192 GASTTMTQT

-232 LLYELLALRPPFTGE
+232 LLYELLALRPPFVGE

-259 IPVPPSE
+259 IPVPPSQ
-266 VSDGVPPELDGLVM
+266 VSNGAAPPELDGLAM

-300 IQYGIQMLYEQGS
+300 VQYALQMLYDQGG

-319 TGPVTGHDAAHT
+319 TGPVEVHDGRHT
-331 PAMGMAGTTALPH
+331 PAAGFANTTVMPH
-344 PESGTTQIP
+344 PGEPGTTQIP
-353 QPMLRPSG
+353 QPILPSGYGAG
-361 DDGGYG
+361 DDGGFEG
-367 GYGNYD
+367 HGNT
-373 QGYEHDGNGGG
+373 GSG
-384 RKNKLWLLAVLAVVA
+384 RGKLWILAVLAVIA
-399 VVVGVALAVRG
+399 IAAGVALAMNNTG
-410 MGNDDAGDGQKTEN
+410 GKGGGPSTTQSPTPTKSQEN
-424 KPSTSQ
+424 KQPSQTPTDEQTETSE
-430 SQKTDKPSK
+430 SDSE
-439 KPETEASPRQSNNWG
+439 ET
-454 NGTSSGSS
+454 
-462 SGSGSGTYNPPRQ
+462 GSGSNYTP
-475 QQPGGTGG
+475 
-483 KQSYSQRPTN
+483 SYTP
-493 QASQPATQPPA
+493 
-504 TTSQQPTGG
+504 
-513 QSQGNGGQ
+513 SQGYSKPPPVQ
-521 PTGGNTAPVTGGN
+521 PSTTPEQPSDPPSETAPTDEPTDTPSNSASPSVPDG
-534 DGGADNGGAA
+534 DGGSE
-544 NGGGDAANGGGDA
+544 
-557 AGGSGEAAGGG
+557 GS
-568 AGAGGGAADGG
+568 
-579 GGEPPQ
+579 PPGP
-585 Q
+585 

>member
-1 MAQTQRAQGP
+1 MDQTQRAQGP
-11 SDPEASGGGMGD
+11 SDPEASGGGMSD
-23 APENWGN
+23 APEMWGN

-91 AGLNHHSVV
+91 AGLNHHAIV
-100 AVYDSGEDQV
+100 AVYDSGEDFV
-110 GHQTVPYIVMEIVEG
+110 GGQSVPYIVMELVEG
-125 RTIRDLLINA
+125 RTIRDLLLNA

-142 ALIIVSGVLEA
+142 ALIIVSGVLDA

-171 VIITHNGAVK
+171 VIITNSGAVK

-192 GAQSTMTQT
+192 GASTTMTQT

-259 IPVPPSE
+259 IPTPPSA
-266 VSDGVPPELDGLVM
+266 VSDGCPPELDGLVM
-280 RALAKDPD
+280 RSLAKEPD

-300 IQYGIQMLYEQGS
+300 VQYGLQMLYDQGG

-319 TGPVTGHDAAHT
+319 TGPVEAHDGRHT
-331 PAMGMAGTTALPH
+331 PAGGFTGTTAMQH
-344 PESGTTQIP
+344 PGDFGAGTAQIP
-353 QPMLRPSG
+353 QPILPQGYRG
-361 DDGGYG
+361 DDGGFEG
-367 GYGNYD
+367 HGNE
-373 QGYEHDGNGGG
+373 GTG
-384 RKNKLWLLAVLAVVA
+384 RGKLWILAVLAVIA
-399 VVVGVALAVRG
+399 IAAGVAFALNHNTGGTGTGTDTTPPATQSQSTK
-410 MGNDDAGDGQKTEN
+410 DDTTSPT
-424 KPSTSQ
+424 PSDNTTDQPSDTATDNGSGSTSGGSDYTPSDPQTSQ
-430 SQKTDKPSK
+430 SQSTGPTDQPTDTQTAPS
-439 KPETEASPRQSNNWG
+439 QS
-454 NGTSSGSS
+454 
-462 SGSGSGTYNPPRQ
+462 
-475 QQPGGTGG
+475 
-483 KQSYSQRPTN
+483 QS
-493 QASQPATQPPA
+493 
-504 TTSQQPTGG
+504 PTGG
-513 QSQGNGGQ
+513 GTDSG
-521 PTGGNTAPVTGGN
+521 TTT
-534 DGGADNGGAA
+534 GGADTGGTDPTGPTDPTGASNGGTTVG
-544 NGGGDAANGGGDA
+544 N
-557 AGGSGEAAGGG
+557 
-568 AGAGGGAADGG
+568 AADGG
-579 GGEPPQ
+579 AGNTTG
-585 Q
+585 

>member
-1 MAQTQRAQGP
+1 MMAQQRAQGP
-11 SDPEASGGGMGD
+11 SDPEAAGGGMSD
-23 APENWGN
+23 APDMWGN

-40 LTHRLGRGGMAE
+40 LTGRLGRGGMAE

-70 RADLAED
+70 RSDLAED

-91 AGLNHHSVV
+91 AGLNHHAIV
-100 AVYDSGEDQV
+100 AVYDSGEDMMGGQS
-110 GHQTVPYIVMEIVEG
+110 VPYIVMELVEG
-125 RTIRDLLINA
+125 RTIRDLLLNA

-192 GAQSTMTQT
+192 GASTTMTQT

-232 LLYELLALRPPFTGE
+232 LLYELLALRPPFIGE

-259 IPVPPSE
+259 IPTPPSE
-266 VSDGVPPELDGLVM
+266 VSDASPPELDGLAM
-280 RALAKDPD
+280 RALAKEPD

-300 IQYGIQMLYEQGS
+300 VQYGLQMLYDQGG

-319 TGPVTGHDAAHT
+319 TGPVAAHDGRHT
-331 PAMGMAGTTALPH
+331 PPMGTAGTAALSH
-344 PESGTTQIP
+344 PSDGTSQIP
-353 QPMLRPSG
+353 QPIIPPYGGGR
-361 DDGGYG
+361 DDGGFEG
-367 GYGNYD
+367 HGNR
-373 QGYEHDGNGGG
+373 G
-384 RKNKLWLLAVLAVVA
+384 RGSGKLWILAVLGVVA
-399 VVVGVALAVRG
+399 IVAGVALALNN
-410 MGNDDAGDGQKTEN
+410 GNSAGDS
-424 KPSTSQ
+424 PSTTQ
-430 SQKTDKPSK
+430 SP
-439 KPETEASPRQSNNWG
+439 
-454 NGTSSGSS
+454 
-462 SGSGSGTYNPPRQ
+462 
-475 QQPGGTGG
+475 
-483 KQSYSQRPTN
+483 
-493 QASQPATQPPA
+493 
-504 TTSQQPTGG
+504 TTSQTSEESTPSESPSDEATEQPTESNTQEEDGSG
-513 QSQGNGGQ
+513 QDWEYTPSQEPTHTPSEEPTDTEPTDTEPTQTETTDPGPTESETTDPG
-521 PTGGNTAPVTGGN
+521 PTESETGGTDPPPTTEGPL
-534 DGGADNGGAA
+534 DPL
-544 NGGGDAANGGGDA
+544 GD
-557 AGGSGEAAGGG
+557 
-568 AGAGGGAADGG
+568 
-579 GGEPPQ
+579 
-585 Q
+585 

>member
-1 MAQTQRAQGP
+1 MAQQQRAQGP
-11 SDPEASGGGMGD
+11 SDPEAAGGGMSD
-23 APENWGN
+23 APEMWGN

-40 LTHRLGRGGMAE
+40 LTRRLGRGGMAE

-70 RADLAED
+70 RSDLAED

-91 AGLNHHSVV
+91 AGLNHHAIV
-100 AVYDSGEDQV
+100 AVYDSGEDVV
-110 GHQTVPYIVMEIVEG
+110 GGHSVPYIVMEIVEG

-171 VIITHNGAVK
+171 VIITNNGAVK

-259 IPVPPSE
+259 IPTPPSE
-266 VSDGVPPELDGLVM
+266 ASDAAPPELDGLVM
-280 RALAKDPD
+280 RSLAKEPD

-300 IQYGIQMLYEQGS
+300 VQYALQMLYDQGG

-319 TGPVTGHDAAHT
+319 TGPVTMHEGRHT
-331 PAMGMAGTTALPH
+331 PAGGFAHTAVMGH
-344 PESGTTQIP
+344 PGDPASGTTQIP
-353 QPMLRPSG
+353 QPILPGGYGGG
-361 DDGGYG
+361 DDGGFEG
-367 GYGNYD
+367 HGNR
-373 QGYEHDGNGGG
+373 GSG
-384 RKNKLWLLAVLAVVA
+384 RGKLWILAVLAVIA
-399 VVVGVALAVRG
+399 IAAGVALAVNNG
-410 MGNDDAGDGQKTEN
+410 KGGGDDNTPT
-424 KPSTSQ
+424 KPTATQ
-430 SQKTDKPSK
+430 SEDRDKPSEE
-439 KPETEASPRQSNNWG
+439 PTDEATEDQTG
-454 NGTSSGSS
+454 GFDD
-462 SGSGSGTYNPPRQ
+462 
-475 QQPGGTGG
+475 GGTDTG
-483 KQSYSQRPTN
+483 SDPDWSPT
-493 QASQPATQPPA
+493 QEPTQEQTQKPTQEPTQDPTTQEPTEDPTDDPTDPATEDPTTPPPDPTA
-504 TTSQQPTGG
+504 TGT
-513 QSQGNGGQ
+513 
-521 PTGGNTAPVTGGN
+521 
-534 DGGADNGGAA
+534 
-544 NGGGDAANGGGDA
+544 A
-557 AGGSGEAAGGG
+557 AGN
-568 AGAGGGAADGG
+568 
-579 GGEPPQ
+579 Q
-585 Q
+585 